1 MRTII
6 GKFVA
11 TFAVLSAVGIEAA
24 QSGASVA
31 ATRDLI
37 SALNEAGLDSIATI
51 DPTEPGAFVAAL
63 HIKGGQLLVVRARHP
78 SVDALSARLAARQ
91 FRDVYIDLQATPTPQ
106 GKLFVMDSG
115 ADGLPGDSDQPS
127 EVDVVYQDGTRQF
140 MLNGARAQKLSSNDY
155 RERLQDAEA
164 NYTRLLNVLLTA
176 LGRHSSAETS
186 IDPMNT
192 APKRSL
198 MVSVTAVVAA
208 LGLAAALRRI
218 ETTHI
223 VSIRSG
229 IGLEYDVT
237 RLA

>member
-11 TFAVLSAVGIEAA
+11 TFAVLSAIGIEAA
-24 QSGASVA
+24 PNGASVA

-91 FRDVYIDLQATPTPQ
+91 FRDVYIDLQATPTPL

-115 ADGLPGDSDQPS
+115 ADGLPSDSDQPS
-127 EVDVVYQDGTRQF
+127 DVDVVYQDGTRQF
-140 MLNGARAQKLSSNDY
+140 MFNGARAQKLSDDDY
-155 RERLQDAEA
+155 RQRLQDADA
-164 NYTRLLNVLLTA
+164 KYTRLLNLLITA
-176 LGRHSSAETS
+176 LGRDSSAVKRVSTS
-186 IDPMNT
+186 
-192 APKRSL
+192 
-198 MVSVTAVVAA
+198 
-208 LGLAAALRRI
+208 
-218 ETTHI
+218 
-223 VSIRSG
+223 
-229 IGLEYDVT
+229 
-237 RLA
+237 